1 MESVMYCQVQD
12 LEIYY
17 ETYGEGKPILA
28 IHGYYID
35 HHVMEGCLE
44 PIFKDRPG
52 WKRIY
57 IDLPGFGKTKP
68 KDWIISSD
76 VMLDIILQFIDKVI
90 PGENFLLA
98 GESYGGYLARG
109 IVYKRQDAV
118 DGLLL
123 ICPVILADKS
133 KRELPPRT
141 TLVKN
146 HELLLSLTPLEREKF
161 DPWATVHTD
170 KVWKRFQEDIMPGVR
185 LMDSKFADKLMKYGY
200 PLSFDP
206 DELVKPFTK
215 PSLILTG
222 RQDSNVGYK
231 DDWGILMD
239 YPRATFAVL
248 DRAAHMLQI
257 EQEGLFNALV
267 NEWLDRVEEM

>member
-1 MESVMYCQVQD
+1 MYCHVQD
-12 LEIYY
+12 LEVYY

-44 PIFKDRPG
+44 PIFKNRPG

-57 IDLPGFGKTKP
+57 IDLPGFGKTKT

-76 VMLDIILQFIDKVI
+76 VMLNIILQFIDNVI
-90 PGENFLLA
+90 PGENFLVA

-109 IVYKRQDAV
+109 IVNKKQDVV

-123 ICPVILADKS
+123 ICPVIIADKS
-133 KRELPPRT
+133 KRNLPPHT
-141 TLVKN
+141 ILVKN
-146 HELLLSLTPLEREKF
+146 LELLLSLTPLEREKF

-185 LMDSKFADKLMKYGY
+185 LMDSKFADKLLKYGY

-206 DELVKPFTK
+206 DELIKPFTK

-222 RQDSNVGYK
+222 RQDSNVGYE
-231 DDWGILMD
+231 DDWDILMN
-239 YPRATFAVL
+239 YPHATFAVL

-257 EQEGLFNALV
+257 EQEGLFNALI